1 MFRGILLTSSSTRS
15 AVLLW
20 SEWAQKFIRARSCVN
35 LVHLKK
41 MSSKQETTFM
51 YQEHLPS
58 LPVQTLEHTCGKYL
72 ESVKHLLTDEEYM
85 QTEFVVNEFQS
96 GIGKKLQQKLEKRGK
111 EHRNWLSQWWE
122 EEAYLRPRSPVAPLV
137 NIGGPF
143 MMQED
148 VWPPAEGTL
157 LKRAAFVIFALLD
170 TWQKIY
176 RQQLK
181 IGKMGNKP
189 LCMSQYLRL
198 FSECRIPGKDLDS
211 LKAHFCLAP
220 EKPPRHIMV
229 QTNGRIFTCYVL
241 DENYEP
247 LTPPDIERQLE
258 AVVKMAKSRPLGPC
272 IGALTAEDRTT
283 WYQSRNL
290 LIALDGKNGEYL
302 HAIETAMVNLVL
314 DYECEGK
321 DYQEVTHNSILGDC
335 RNRWFDKSITVIGC
349 KMGTFATN
357 CDHSPFDGIVEISTM
372 IDASVMIR
380 KFNGEWQG
388 RQHIG
393 NVTPPSELDFV
404 VDDQMLKCVK
414 TAVDKYQKEADRI
427 IIIDTKTTMFGKN
440 HIKRLGVHPDTF
452 CQLAIQLTYYRM
464 HNKPGTA
471 YETAQTRQ
479 FYHGRTDTVR
489 SCTAEAVEWCK
500 AMVSPHNVSEKALLL
515 KKAADKHNKLMME
528 ATNGQG
534 IDRHLMGLAV
544 IAAKEGIPTPNIFTD
559 KAWKASG
566 GGANFKLST
575 SCTGFWSTH
584 GGCAP
589 MVHDGYGFFYS
600 IEEEE
605 IYIILSAFKDS
616 TVTDAPRFEKE
627 FTRSLIEMSEVLQ
640 SAKL

>member
-489 SCTAEAVEWCK
+489 SCFRVAR
-500 AMVSPHNVSEKALLL
+500 VSGSLVFQVRLCFRFARVSGPLVFQVRPCFRFARVSGSPVFQVRSCFRFACVSGSLVFQVRSCFRFARVSGSPVFQVRSCFRFARVSGSPVFQVRPCFRFARVSGSLVF
-515 KKAADKHNKLMME
+515 
-528 ATNGQG
+528 QV
-534 IDRHLMGLAV
+534 RSCFR
-544 IAAKEGIPTPNIFTD
+544 FTCV
-559 KAWKASG
+559 SG
-566 GGANFKLST
+566 
-575 SCTGFWSTH
+575 
-584 GGCAP
+584 
-589 MVHDGYGFFYS
+589 
-600 IEEEE
+600 
-605 IYIILSAFKDS
+605 
-616 TVTDAPRFEKE
+616 
-627 FTRSLIEMSEVLQ
+627 SLVYR
-640 SAKL
+640 